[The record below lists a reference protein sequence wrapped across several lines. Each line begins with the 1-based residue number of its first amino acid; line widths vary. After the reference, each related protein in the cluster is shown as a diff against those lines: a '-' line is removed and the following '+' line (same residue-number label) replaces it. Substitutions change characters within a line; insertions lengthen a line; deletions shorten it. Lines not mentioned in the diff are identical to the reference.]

1 MTKWCLDP
9 TEPESNAETDDR
21 GRSGSASQLYGAPA
35 LEASASSLDSYG
47 ASPAAGG
54 YDSPDS
60 YDYDYGSTSPQASD
74 ANSVPSSE
82 GYDVPGPADLGYSAP
97 TSASG
102 DYRALSSATVDY
114 GAPASE
120 LGGYADPQDESYS
133 SPARR
138 RSKKLRGQQE
148 SKSIRSLS
156 V

>member
-1 MTKWCLDP
+1 MLKFTTAQQIRTPLMTKWCLDP
-9 TEPESNAETDDR
+9 TEPESNAKTDAR
-21 GRSGSASQLYGAPA
+21 GRDLISGSASQSYGAPA

-60 YDYDYGSTSPQASD
+60 YDYDYTSD
-74 ANSVPSSE
+74 ANSVPSAG
-82 GYDVPGPADLGYSAP
+82 GYDAPGPGPADLGYSAP

-120 LGGYADPQDESYS
+120 LGGYADPQDESYA
-133 SPARR
+133 SPARPR
-138 RSKKLRGQQE
+138 L
-148 SKSIRSLS
+148 
-156 V
+156 